1 MAVLS
6 PMLLVCLIA
15 ALNCASV
22 GYDTSMMS
30 SLNISDTFKARFG
43 IDSNIKGLLTA
54 VQNLGSIV
62 GSLFAGYIV
71 DKWGRKGGIMT
82 ASCIVLVATALHSTA
97 TTRAQFFVAR
107 IVFGFAKAIDIASV
121 PTYLVEL
128 SPPKHR
134 GFVSG
139 LYWTCW
145 LVGAIISAAV
155 GYGARRVGGDWSW
168 RIVCICMAAPALSC
182 ILSLFMV
189 PESPRWLMSRDR
201 EPEALAVLAR
211 FHGGGDDTHPLV
223 VAEFRDIKETLAF
236 ERENS
241 FPTFFAWWRAF
252 LSDKANIRRGF
263 ILISLGTFEQTVG
276 SNIIT
281 FYLDDVLALAG
292 ITSES
297 SKFAINLSQNCVAFV
312 IALIGICLIDRV
324 GRVPML
330 VGGTLWSGAVLAC
343 MAGLSAAAIDTVGG
357 RNAIIAMVYIFQV
370 GYAISWTPLSFS
382 YCAEMLNFTIR
393 AKGMG
398 FYTIFDSLVGFFC
411 QYVIPIG
418 LDGIG
423 WRFYIVG
430 VVWNIF
436 AAIVIYFTYVET
448 KGLTLEQ
455 IDNRLHGLPV
465 DHVDVIEAYDGNKP
479 ISDGEL
485 RKKTSETAKIPDAK
499 TSEVHV

>member
-1 MAVLS
+1 MAGLN
-6 PMLLVCLIA
+6 PMFLVCMIA

-43 IDSNIKGLLTA
+43 VDSNIKGLLTA

-62 GSLFAGYIV
+62 GSLFAGSIV
-71 DKWGRKGGIMT
+71 DKWGRKGGILT
-82 ASCIVLVATALHSTA
+82 SSCIVLIATILHSTS
-97 TTRAQFFVAR
+97 TTRGQFFTAR

-121 PTYLVEL
+121 PTYLVEM
-128 SPPKHR
+128 SPPKYR

-145 LVGAIISAAV
+145 LAGAIISAAV
-155 GYGARRVGGDWSW
+155 GYGARLVDGDWSW

-182 ILSLFMV
+182 ILSLFLV
-189 PESPRWLMSRDR
+189 PESPRWLMSRGR
-201 EPEALAVLAR
+201 EPEALEVLTK
-211 FHGGGDDTHPLV
+211 FHGRGDETHPLV

-236 ERENS
+236 EKENS
-241 FPTFFAWWRAF
+241 FPTLYAWWKAF

-263 ILISLGTFEQTVG
+263 ILLTLGMFEQTVG

-281 FYLDDVLALAG
+281 FYLDDVLSLAG
-292 ITSES
+292 LTSES
-297 SKFAINLSQNCVAFV
+297 TKFAINLSQNCVAFV
-312 IALIGICLIDRV
+312 IAFIGICLVDKV

-330 VGGTLWSGAVLAC
+330 IGGTLWSGAVLAC
-343 MAGLSAAAIDTVGG
+343 MAGLTATAIDSDNAGG
-357 RNAIIAMVYIFQV
+357 KNAIIAMVYIFQV

-423 WRFYIVG
+423 WRFYIIG

-448 KGLTLEQ
+448 KGLSLEQ
-455 IDNRLHGLPV
+455 IDNRLRGIPV
-465 DHVDVIEAYDGNKP
+465 ERIDIIDASEPGTE
-479 ISDGEL
+479 GEL
-485 RKKTSETAKIPDAK
+485 AKSVSEVAKTPDTK
-499 TSEVHV
+499 TSEVQM

>member
-1 MAVLS
+1 
-6 PMLLVCLIA
+6 MLIFCLQ
-15 ALNCASV
+15 
-22 GYDTSMMS
+22 G
-30 SLNISDTFKARFG
+30 TFKARFG

-54 VQNLGSIV
+54 VQNLGAIV

-312 IALIGICLIDRV
+312 IALIGICLVDRV

-398 FYTIFDSLVGFFC
+398 
-411 QYVIPIG
+411 
-418 LDGIG
+418 
-423 WRFYIVG
+423 
-430 VVWNIF
+430 
-436 AAIVIYFTYVET
+436 
-448 KGLTLEQ
+448 
-455 IDNRLHGLPV
+455 
-465 DHVDVIEAYDGNKP
+465 
-479 ISDGEL
+479 
-485 RKKTSETAKIPDAK
+485 
-499 TSEVHV
+499 